1 MARKDLARIA
11 LSYPHVYVAQVSLAA
26 NPMQLIRTFNEA
38 ASYNGPSIIIAYT
51 PCIAH
56 GIKGGMSNSLEN
68 EKEATKSGY
77 FPIFRYN
84 PITEEFMLDSKNVD
98 FDLYEDFLNTQTRYT
113 MLKKINPEQA
123 EELPSNKKRIR

>member
-1 MARKDLARIA
+1 
-11 LSYPHVYVAQVSLAA
+11 
-26 NPMQLIRTFNEA
+26 
-38 ASYNGPSIIIAYT
+38 
-51 PCIAH
+51 
-56 GIKGGMSNSLEN
+56 MSNSLEN

-123 EELPSNKKRIR
+123 EELLEQQKKDSMKKYNYYKKLAEKEKTIE